1 MPVLVIMGDQYG
13 NRNLRAVPPD
23 VRQELSA
30 ISIALSPYP
39 GGDRDELYYGR
50 KERCLTAPASNV
62 TSPTTSSPKSNPLDQ
77 FVELHGQ
84 FERINPDLTK
94 AIARAFTIPSG
105 VLIKQR

>member
-50 KERCLTAPASNV
+50 KEQCPTAPASNA
-62 TSPTTSSPKSNPLDQ
+62 TSPTISSPKSNPLDQ
-77 FVELHGQ
+77 FVELHSQ
-84 FERINPDLTK
+84 FERINRDLTK
-94 AIARAFTIPSG
+94 AIEQAFGMPSAALG
-105 VLIKQR
+105 KRK